1 MAGQKKT
8 PANKVENGASLA
20 GSKILVIGGAGFV
33 GSHIVDQLV
42 DEGPA
47 EIRVLDNL
55 VRGKQANLAKAMPSG
70 KVRLID
76 GSITDLA
83 TLRQAIHGCDRV
95 FHLAALWLGECVN
108 DPRAALEVN
117 VVGTYNVI
125 EACRDAGVQ
134 RIVYSS
140 SASVYGNALTIP
152 MTEEHPFNNRTFYGA
167 TKIAG
172 EQFFR
177 AFNDMHKLNYAGLR
191 YMNVYGPRMDYKG
204 TYVSVIM
211 KVLDRIDEGK
221 RPIIHGDGSQA
232 YDFVHV
238 DDVARCNILAM
249 KAAHVTDE
257 FFNVGKGTKTTI
269 NELVLKLL
277 KLTGSKLEPE
287 YHPQEHIFVTHRLG
301 STEKAEKLLGFKAT
315 RDLDDGLRSVVEW
328 RKQDQKQTYRLSA

>member
-1 MAGQKKT
+1 M
-8 PANKVENGASLA
+8 SLKD
-20 GSKILVIGGAGFV
+20 SRILVIGGAGFV

-42 DEGPA
+42 QEKPA

-55 VRGKQANLAKAMPSG
+55 VRGKESNLALAMPSG
-70 KVRLID
+70 KVRLIK

-83 TLRQAIHGCDRV
+83 TLHQAVRGCDHV
-95 FHLAALWLGECVN
+95 FHLAALWLGECVSN
-108 DPRAALEVN
+108 PRAALEVN

-125 EACRDAGVQ
+125 EACRDAGVK
-134 RIVYSS
+134 RVVYSS

-152 MTEEHPFNNRTFYGA
+152 MTEEHPFNNRTYYGA

-177 AFNDMHKLNYAGLR
+177 SFNDMHKLNYVGLR

-211 KVLDRIDEGK
+211 KVLDKIDEGQ
-221 RPIIHGDGSQA
+221 RPVIHGDGSQA

-238 DDVARCNILAM
+238 EDVARCNILAM
-249 KAAHVTDE
+249 KSQVSDE

-269 NELVLKLL
+269 NELVHKLL
-277 KLTGSKLEPE
+277 KIAGSRLQPE
-287 YHPQEHIFVTHRLG
+287 YQPQERIFVTHRLG
-301 STEKAEKLLGFKAT
+301 STEKAEKLLGFRAVK
-315 RDLDDGLRSVVEW
+315 DLDDGLRSVVEW
-328 RKQDQKQTYRLSA
+328 RKKDKQHRQAA

>member
-1 MAGQKKT
+1 M
-8 PANKVENGASLA
+8 SLA
-20 GSKILVIGGAGFV
+20 GTKILVIGGAGFV
-33 GSHIVDQLV
+33 GSHIVDQLLA
-42 DEGPA
+42 ENPA

-55 VRGKQANLAKAMPSG
+55 VRGKRANLVKAMPSG
-70 KVRLID
+70 KVRLIE
-76 GSITDLA
+76 GSITDLK
-83 TLRQAIHGCDRV
+83 TLNEAVQGCDYV
-95 FHLAALWLGECVN
+95 FHLAALWLGECVSN
-108 DPRAALEVN
+108 PRAALDVN
-117 VVGTYNVI
+117 VVGTFNVI
-125 EACRDAGVQ
+125 EVCKAANVK

-152 MTEEHPFNNRTFYGA
+152 MTEDHPFNNRTFYGA
-167 TKIAG
+167 TKVAG

-177 AFNDMHKLNYAGLR
+177 SFNDMHKLNYAGLR

-221 RPIIHGDGSQA
+221 RPVIHGDGSQA

-238 DDVARCNILAM
+238 EDVARCNILAL
-249 KAAHVTDE
+249 KATHVTDE

-287 YHPQEHIFVTHRLG
+287 YHAQEHIFVTHRLG
-301 STEKAEKLLGFKAT
+301 STDKAEKLLGFKAA

-328 RKQDQKQTYRLSA
+328 RQLDQAATYRKSA

>member
-1 MAGQKKT
+1 M
-8 PANKVENGASLA
+8 SLKD
-20 GSKILVIGGAGFV
+20 SKILVIGGAGFV

-42 DEGPA
+42 QEKPA

-55 VRGKQANLAKAMPSG
+55 VRGKESNLAAALPSG
-70 KVRLID
+70 RVRLIN

-83 TLRQAIHGCDRV
+83 TLRQAIHGCDYV
-95 FHLAALWLGECVN
+95 FHLAALWLGECVSN
-108 DPRAALEVN
+108 PRSALEVN
-117 VVGTYNVI
+117 VVGTYNVV
-125 EACRDAGVQ
+125 EACRDAGVK
-134 RIVYSS
+134 RVVYSS

-167 TKIAG
+167 TKVAG

-177 AFNDMHKLNYAGLR
+177 AFNDMHKLNYVGLR

-211 KVLDRIDEGK
+211 KVLDKIDAGQ
-221 RPIIHGDGSQA
+221 RPVIHGDGSQA

-238 DDVARCNILAM
+238 EDVARCNILAL
-249 KAAHVTDE
+249 KAKVSDE

-269 NELVLKLL
+269 NELVEKLL
-277 KLTGSKLEPE
+277 KITGSNLQPE

-301 STEKAEKLLGFKAT
+301 STDKAEKLLGFKAVK
-315 RDLDDGLRSVVEW
+315 DLDEGLRSVVAW
-328 RKQDQKQTYRLSA
+328 RQSDKQHKQAA

>member
-1 MAGQKKT
+1 M
-8 PANKVENGASLA
+8 SLV
-20 GSKILVIGGAGFV
+20 GKKILVIGGAGFV

-42 DEGPA
+42 AENPA

-55 VRGKQANLAKAMPSG
+55 VRGKRANLAKAMPSG
-70 KVRLID
+70 RVRLIE
-76 GSITDLA
+76 GSITDLPVLTDA
-83 TLRQAIHGCDRV
+83 VKDCDYV
-95 FHLAALWLGECVN
+95 FHLAALWLGECVSN
-108 DPRAALEVN
+108 PRAALDVN
-117 VVGTYNVI
+117 VVGTFNVI
-125 EACRDAGVQ
+125 EACKAANVK

-167 TKIAG
+167 TKVAG

-177 AFNDMHKLNYAGLR
+177 SFNDMHKLNYAGLR

-221 RPIIHGDGSQA
+221 RPVIHGDGSQA

-238 DDVARCNILAM
+238 EDVARCNILAL
-249 KAAHVTDE
+249 KATHVTDE

-269 NELVLKLL
+269 NELVVKLL
-277 KLTGSKLEPE
+277 KLTGSRLEPE
-287 YHPQEHIFVTHRLG
+287 YHAQEHIFVSNRLG
-301 STEKAEKLLGFKAT
+301 STDKAEKLLGFKAAK
-315 RDLDDGLRSVVEW
+315 DLDEGLKSVVEW
-328 RKQDQKQTYRLSA
+328 RQRDQAAVCRKAA

>member
-1 MAGQKKT
+1 L
-8 PANKVENGASLA
+8 LA
-20 GSKILVIGGAGFV
+20 
-33 GSHIVDQLV
+33 DN
-42 DEGPA
+42 PA

-55 VRGKQANLAKAMPSG
+55 VRGKAGNLAQAMPSG
-70 KVRLID
+70 KVKLLE
-76 GSITDLA
+76 GSLTDRY
-83 TLRQAIHGCDRV
+83 TLRSALKDVDYV
-95 FHLAALWLGECVN
+95 FHLAALWLGECVSN
-108 DPRAALEVN
+108 PRAAVEVN

-125 EACRDAGVQ
+125 EACKEAGVK

-140 SASVYGNALTIP
+140 SASVYGNALSIP
-152 MTEEHPFNNRTFYGA
+152 MTEEHPFNNRTMYGA

-211 KVLDRIDEGK
+211 KVLDKIDLGQ
-221 RPIIHGDGSQA
+221 RPVIHGDGSQA

-238 DDVARCNILAM
+238 EDVARCNILAM
-249 KAAHVTDE
+249 KNPQVTDE

-269 NELVLKLL
+269 NELVQKLL
-277 KLTGSKLEPE
+277 KITGSSVQPE

-301 STEKAEKLLGFKAT
+301 STDKAEKLLGFKAT
-315 RDLDDGLRSVVEW
+315 KDLDEGLRSVVAW
-328 RKQDQKQTYRLSA
+328 RRQDQQRAGGKAAA